1 MPPLWRGGAECGL
14 PGLVLRVMVERYT
27 TIARAVQ
34 AEIEAKRSRFLCD
47 LVPVASEDEARA
59 VVERARKEHWDA
71 RHHCSAFVL
80 GPAADIRR
88 SNDDGEPSG
97 TAGTP
102 MLDVLTGADLTDVV
116 AVVTRWFGGTLL
128 GTGGL
133 VKAYSDAVRA
143 ALDEAHLVHYERQ
156 VRLTC
161 QVTLADV
168 GRVENALRAAGF
180 VVADVDYATHAAAG
194 RAGLEV
200 AAPSDALG
208 RADAALA
215 ELTSGEAAFER
226 VGQTWAAKG

>member
-1 MPPLWRGGAECGL
+1 
-14 PGLVLRVMVERYT
+14 MVERYT

-116 AVVTRWFGGTLL
+116 VVVTRWFGGTLL

-133 VKAYSDAVRA
+133 VRAYSDAVRA
-143 ALDEAHLVHYERQ
+143 ALDEARLVHYERQ

-200 AAPSDALG
+200 AAPLDALG

-226 VGQTWAAKG
+226 AGQTWAAKG

>member
-1 MPPLWRGGAECGL
+1 
-14 PGLVLRVMVERYT
+14 MVERYT

-116 AVVTRWFGGTLL
+116 VVVTRWFGGTLL

-143 ALDEAHLVHYERQ
+143 ALDEARLVHYERQ

-200 AAPSDALG
+200 AAPLDALG

>member
-1 MPPLWRGGAECGL
+1 
-14 PGLVLRVMVERYT
+14 MVERYT

-116 AVVTRWFGGTLL
+116 VVVTRWFGGTLL

-143 ALDEAHLVHYERQ
+143 ALDEARLVHYERQ